1 MFKWNE
7 KKKEI
12 CWQKIGILFKQWKA
26 SDRERKIYHADIEK
40 SEMLAGYHRKTC
52 AAVLWGM
59 GRCLCKWLFLE
70 GV

>member
-1 MFKWNE
+1 MFKWNKQTKNLLAE
-7 KKKEI
+7 NR
-12 CWQKIGILFKQWKA
+12 GFFKQWKA

-52 AAVLWGM
+52 AAVLWGV